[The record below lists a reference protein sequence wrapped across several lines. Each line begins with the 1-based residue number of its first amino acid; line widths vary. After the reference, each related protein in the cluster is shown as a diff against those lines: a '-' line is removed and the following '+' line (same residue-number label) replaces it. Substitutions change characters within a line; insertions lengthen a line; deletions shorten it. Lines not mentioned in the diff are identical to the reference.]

1 MWTSPFLPKLDN
13 QDGRKGL
20 LDHQVT
26 AIVWLLSRMFG
37 ELPRLKY
44 RDPLTGTL
52 LSDVI
57 TSSER
62 ENRASL
68 KGPKYFGGIL
78 ADSMGLGK
86 TLITVA
92 LVDLL
97 VTQKLNVLRAEDGRT
112 SKHHP
117 ILLIVPNATVASQW
131 IQEFEQVTDES
142 TLRHIV
148 VSCPGMDESAG
159 QGKLQAFQ
167 NRVVLLDREK
177 FMQWPASLRYMWN
190 QDSPQASQVV
200 LITTMESWA
209 ARTCIC
215 SQKKE
220 WRSSFTDEGRSF
232 SLVIVDEA
240 HKVKNHRTRNWR
252 SVYLLE
258 RQFTLLITATPCLNT
273 LTDLFGLARLLWA
286 APEKYLKQDFA
297 KWRKIEA
304 TFQDLEHLDY
314 LEEHI
319 QSHDFQL
326 VAGRPALLAR
336 LLCKGGKAR
345 TLNIVLTR
353 RYLKY
358 FEALAMLKRS
368 PSSYLYTE
376 SDQTNTVSLE
386 GLFPEVDNYTVDI
399 SCGEAYDKE
408 YQRVHIDLLIK
419 YLERLKAWGDENESQ
434 SRKTRKQEE
443 DAKEP
448 IMNSIR
454 LLQIASSSLDV
465 YDLDMILAESGRS
478 TLAPSIA
485 AMREKGVNLLRLAQ
499 FLVLPTEKKPETHVG
514 WMNIATRNS
523 PVLRYILRYINENI
537 LTRQENGP
545 IKKLLIIEQNLM
557 LAFYYELVLQFLGLN
572 CRCLHAH
579 LSFEERQELVDSFN
593 SKDKD
598 SCQILIQL
606 YTVGFA
612 GTNLHKSCSRVLVAS
627 QSHSLPVQWQAIHR
641 VIRVSCI
648 LLSLPP
654 NGCRTGGY
662 STLTSHRL
670 ARKNPL
676 QSIE

>member
-1 MWTSPFLPKLDN
+1 MTKCGHYGRNNSTVWTSPFIPKLDN

-37 ELPRLKY
+37 DLPNLRHK
-44 RDPLTGTL
+44 DPLTGML
-52 LSDVI
+52 LSDVV
-57 TSSER
+57 TSSHKG
-62 ENRASL
+62 NRARL

-86 TLITVA
+86 TLVAVA

-97 VTQKLNVLRAEDGRT
+97 ITQQLNVLEVEDGT
-112 SKHHP
+112 SKYRP
-117 ILLIVPNATVASQW
+117 ILLIVPNATVACQW
-131 IQEFEQVTDES
+131 IQEFKQVTDES
-142 TLRHIV
+142 TLRQII
-148 VSCPGMDESAG
+148 VSCPGMDESAN
-159 QGKLQAFQ
+159 QA
-167 NRVVLLDREK
+167 RVVFLDREN
-177 FMQWPASLRYMWN
+177 FMQWPADLGYMWE
-190 QDSPQASQVV
+190 QDNPKASQVV

-209 ARTCIC
+209 ARTCTQIG
-215 SQKKE
+215 KKE
-220 WRSSFTDEGRSF
+220 WKSSFTEEGRSF

-258 RQFTLLITATPCLNT
+258 RQFTILITATPCMNT
-273 LTDLFGLARLLWA
+273 LTDLFGLAMLLWA
-286 APEKYLKQDFA
+286 APEKYLKQNPE
-297 KWRKIEA
+297 KWKQIEE
-304 TFQDLEHLDY
+304 TFGELEHLDI
-314 LEEHI
+314 LEDYRQWE
-319 QSHDFQL
+319 DFRL

-336 LLCKGGKAR
+336 LLCKSGRAR
-345 TLNIVLTR
+345 TLNLDQTR

-358 FEALAMLKRS
+358 FESLAMLKRS
-368 PSSYLYTE
+368 PSSHLYTDWDE
-376 SDQTNTVSLE
+376 IETVSLE
-386 GLFPEVDNYTVDI
+386 GLFPEVENYTVDI
-399 SCGEAYDKE
+399 SLGEAYDKE

-419 YLERLKAWGDENESQ
+419 YLERLNDWGEWNET
-434 SRKTRKQEE
+434 RGKKTTKKEE
-443 DAKEP
+443 DAKDP
-448 IMNSIR
+448 IMNAMR

-465 YDLDMILAESGRS
+465 YDLDTIITESGKS
-478 TLAPSIA
+478 TLALDIA
-485 AMREKGVNLLRLAQ
+485 AMREKGVNILRLAQ

-514 WMNIATRNS
+514 WMDIVTRNS
-523 PVLRYILRYINENI
+523 PVLRYMLRYINENI

-545 IKKLLIIEQNLM
+545 IKKVLIIEQNLM

-593 SKDKD
+593 SKGND

-648 LLSLPP
+648 LSSLPP
-654 NGCRTGGY
+654 TMIHIG
-662 STLTSHRL
+662 
-670 ARKNPL
+670 
-676 QSIE
+676 SIVH